1 MSGTDL
7 QAAPEIPRSA
17 RDQVLKLGNFIGGK
31 FVEPRNGAY
40 FDDVNPATTEV
51 LAEIPDSDSQDVDD
65 AARAAK
71 SAFASWSSTPAE
83 QRSRVLLK
91 IADLIERN
99 LESLARLESEDNGK
113 PLSLARRMDIP
124 RAVANFRFFATAIL
138 HQSSEAHVTDSSA
151 LNYTLRQPVGVAG
164 LISPWNLPL
173 YLLSWKI
180 APALAS
186 GNTCVAKPSELTPL
200 TANRLAELTLE
211 AGLPAGVMNI
221 VHGTGPKAGAAICAH
236 PGIPLISFTGG
247 TVTGAKVA
255 AAAAPM
261 FKKLSLELGGK
272 NPNVIFADADLD
284 DAIATSIRSSFW
296 NQGEI
301 CLCGSR
307 IFVERSIHDE
317 FVERFADATKKLR
330 IGDPLD
336 AQTDVGALISAA
348 HLEKVTGYIKLARE
362 EGGTVVA
369 GGNRVDR
376 QGWFVEPTIITGL
389 ECDCRVLQEEIFGP
403 VVTVTPFDGDDEAV
417 RFANSTR
424 YGLSATVWTRDLN
437 RAHRVAAQLHA
448 GTVWV
453 NCWLL
458 RDLRVP
464 FGGMKDSGV
473 GREGGF
479 ESLQFFTEAKNVCVK
494 LG

>member
-1 MSGTDL
+1 V
-7 QAAPEIPRSA
+7 I
-17 RDQVLKLGNFIGGK
+17 
-31 FVEPRNGAY
+31 
-40 FDDVNPATTEV
+40 
-51 LAEIPDSDSQDVDD
+51 AEIPDSDARDVDD

-71 SAFASWSSTPAE
+71 RAFAVWSGTPAE

-91 IADLIERN
+91 LADLIEQN
-99 LESLARLESEDNGK
+99 LEELAHMESRDNGK
-113 PLSLARRMDIP
+113 PVSLAKRMDIP

-138 HQSSEAHVTDSSA
+138 HQASEAHVTDNTA

-173 YLLSWKI
+173 YLLTWKI
-180 APALAS
+180 APALAA

-200 TANRLAELTLE
+200 TAQRLAELSLE
-211 AGLPAGVMNI
+211 AGVPAGVMNI

-236 PGIPLISFTGG
+236 PDIPLISFTGG
-247 TVTGAKVA
+247 TLTGAKVA

-307 IFVERSIHDE
+307 IFVERSIRDE
-317 FVERFADATKKLR
+317 FVGRFTEATKKLR

-336 AQTDVGALISAA
+336 AQTDVGALISEG
-348 HLEKVTGYIKLARE
+348 HVEKVMGYIALARE
-362 EGGTVVA
+362 EGGTIVT
-369 GGNRVDR
+369 GGHRVDR
-376 QGWFVEPTIITGL
+376 RGYYVEPTVITGL
-389 ECDCRVLQEEIFGP
+389 STDCRVLQEEIFGP
-403 VVTVTPFDGDDEAV
+403 VVTITPFDGDEEAV

-424 YGLSATVWTRDLN
+424 YGLSATVWTRDLT
-437 RAHRVAAQLHA
+437 RAHRVAARLSV
-448 GTVWV
+448 GTVWI

-479 ESLQFFTEAKNVCVK
+479 ESLRFFTEAKNVCVK
-494 LG
+494 L

>member
-1 MSGTDL
+1 
-7 QAAPEIPRSA
+7 
-17 RDQVLKLGNFIGGK
+17 VKLANFIGGA
-31 FVEPRNGAY
+31 FVAPRGDGY
-40 FDDVNPATTEV
+40 FDDIEPATGEV
-51 LAEIPDSDSQDVDD
+51 IAEIPDSDERDVDD
-65 AARAAK
+65 AAKAAQA
-71 SAFASWSSTPAE
+71 AFPGWSSTPAE
-83 QRSRVLLK
+83 TRSRILLRL
-91 IADLIERN
+91 ADLIEAN
-99 LESLARLESEDNGK
+99 LEELANTESRDNGK
-113 PLSLARRMDIP
+113 PLSLARRLDIP

-138 HQSSEAHVTDSSA
+138 HQSSESHATDATA
-151 LNYTLRQPVGVAG
+151 LNYTLRQPIGVAG

-173 YLLSWKI
+173 YLLSWKV

-200 TANRLAELTLE
+200 TAQRLAELSLE
-211 AGLPAGVMNI
+211 AGVPAGVLNI
-221 VHGTGPKAGAAICAH
+221 VQGAGPKAGAAICAH
-236 PGIPLISFTGG
+236 PGVPLISFTGG
-247 TVTGAKVA
+247 TVTGARVA
-255 AAAAPM
+255 ATAAPM

-317 FVERFADATKKLR
+317 FVSRFAEATKELK

-336 AQTDVGALISAA
+336 EDTDVGALISAA
-348 HLEKVTGYIKLARE
+348 HLDKVTGYIRLARE
-362 EGGTVVA
+362 EGGTIVA

-376 QGWFVEPTIITGL
+376 RGFYVEPTVITGL
-389 ECDCRVLQEEIFGP
+389 TCDCRVLQEEIFGP
-403 VVTVTPFDGDDEAV
+403 VVTITPFDGDDEAV

-424 YGLSATVWTRDLN
+424 YGLSATVWTRDLE
-437 RAHRVAAQLHA
+437 RAHRVAAALHA
-448 GTVWV
+448 GTVWI

-479 ESLQFFTEAKNVCVK
+479 DSLQFFTEAKNVCVK
-494 LG
+494 LS